1 MKGRTA
7 MNPHTTALRR
17 RRAPLLVALTA
28 LLCMALA
35 LITVPASAGTVATKS
50 PAPVVEQSGPQAL
63 TAFQLHFHNY
73 YGGPVSIALMYRD
86 YTGTCDEYSGWAT
99 RGWWNVAAD
108 EDKYVLNTKNR
119 YVYYY
124 AYSWDGQVKWEGTAQ
139 HIYVDPD
146 KAFRSCRDIGTSGW
160 DYVGLRQIDMGSTF
174 TVYTVNLRGPA
185 TSAP

>member
-1 MKGRTA
+1 MKGRSV
-7 MNPHTTALRR
+7 MNPHMTALRR
-17 RRAPLLVALTA
+17 RRAPLLAALTA

-50 PAPVVEQSGPQAL
+50 PAPVVEPAGPQAL

-73 YGGPVSIALMYRD
+73 YGSTVSIALMYRD
-86 YTGTCDEYSGWAT
+86 YTGTCDQYGGWAT
-99 RGWWNVAAD
+99 RGWWNVATD

-124 AYSWDGQVKWEGTAQ
+124 AYSWDGKVKWESDD
-139 HIYVDPD
+139 HHMYVDPK
-146 KAFRSCRDIGTSGW
+146 KAFHSCRDIGTSTW
-160 DYVGLRQIDMGSTF
+160 DYVGLDEINMGPTYK
-174 TVYTVNLRGPA
+174 VYTVNLTGPA